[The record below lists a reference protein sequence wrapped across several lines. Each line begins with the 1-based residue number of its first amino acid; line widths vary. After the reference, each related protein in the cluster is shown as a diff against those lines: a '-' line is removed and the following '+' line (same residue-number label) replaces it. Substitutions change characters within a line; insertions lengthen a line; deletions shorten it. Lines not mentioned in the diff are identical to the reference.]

1 VAQGLCLLAD
11 DLTGALDSA
20 ARFVGVAGRVRV
32 GWQGAV
38 TALDLGTREGDEAA
52 AVAAHAARGEALR
65 GADVAFKK
73 LDSLLRGHAAAEVAA
88 CAAAGGFEHVVVA
101 PAFPHQG
108 RVTLGGWQVAHGR
121 RVEVDLAGG
130 LAGRGLGV
138 RLCRA
143 GEAAPEG
150 VGKGASLWDAATEA
164 DLDAIVAAGRALRG
178 RVLWCGTGGLAGA
191 LARAMGGGVVPRP
204 ALPGPVLA
212 LIGSDHPASAA
223 QLALVGRVVAWAPGE
238 GLPGLP
244 AAVVPRLPAGMGRAA
259 AAARIAADF
268 GALARAMKRPAALVV
283 AGGATLRGL
292 CEGLG
297 VAALSVEGELE
308 PGAPVSRME
317 GGLWDGLPILSKSG
331 GFGGP
336 DFLATLLHGEAP

>member
-1 VAQGLCLLAD
+1 LAD

-20 ARFVGVAGRVRV
+20 ARFVGVAGPVRV
-32 GWQGAV
+32 GWGAAAA
-38 TALDLGTREGDEAA
+38 ALDLGTREGGVAA
-52 AVAAHAARGEALR
+52 AVAAHAAQGPALR
-65 GADVAFKK
+65 GAKLAFKK
-73 LDSLLRGHAAAEVAA
+73 LDSLLRGHAAAEIAA
-88 CAAAGGFEHVVVA
+88 CAAAGGFDHVLVA

-108 RVTLGGWQVAHGR
+108 RVTRGGWQEAHGR

-130 LAGRGLGV
+130 LAAHGLGV

-143 GEAAPEG
+143 GTASPA
-150 VGKGASLWDAATEA
+150 GASLWDAATEA
-164 DLDAIVAAGRALRG
+164 DLDAIVAAGRALPG
-178 RVLWCGTGGLAGA
+178 RVLWCGTAGLAGA
-191 LARAMGGGVVPRP
+191 LARAMGSGAVPCP

-223 QLALVGRVVAWAPGE
+223 QLAQVARVVAWAPG
-238 GLPGLP
+238 GALPALP
-244 AAVVPRLPAGMGRAA
+244 AAVVPRLPAGMGRDV
-259 AAARIAADF
+259 AAARIASDF
-268 GALARAMKRPAALVV
+268 CALARAMPRPGALAV

-297 VAALSVEGELE
+297 VAALLVEGERE

-331 GFGGP
+331 AFGGP